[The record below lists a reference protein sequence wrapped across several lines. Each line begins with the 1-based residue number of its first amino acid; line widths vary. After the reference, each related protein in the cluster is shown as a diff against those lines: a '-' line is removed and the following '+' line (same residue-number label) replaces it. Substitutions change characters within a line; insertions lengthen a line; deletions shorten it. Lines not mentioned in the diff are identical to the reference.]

1 MKYHIIEA
9 KYINNYNICLKF
21 RDGLEGKIDFCNE
34 FDGQI
39 FKPLKKI
46 EYLKSFSIEGNTI
59 CWDNGADFAPEYL
72 YQSINNRAATVA
84 NR

>member
-9 KYINNYNICLKF
+9 KYINNYIIWLKF
-21 RDGLEGKIDFCNE
+21 RDGLEGKMDFINE
-34 FDGQI
+34 FDGPI
-39 FKPLKKI
+39 FEPLKKI
-46 EYLKSFSIEGNTI
+46 DFFKSFIIKGNTI

-72 YQSINNRAATVA
+72 YQNIKNRAATLS